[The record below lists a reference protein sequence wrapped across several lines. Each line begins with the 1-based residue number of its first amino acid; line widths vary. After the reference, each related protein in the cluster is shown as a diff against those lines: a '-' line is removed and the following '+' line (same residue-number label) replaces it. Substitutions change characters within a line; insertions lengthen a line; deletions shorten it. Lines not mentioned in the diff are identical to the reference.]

1 MSTMLTKE
9 YIQSVIER
17 ENLVVRNLQV
27 TQGYYRFSNSMKKY
41 VSNKNVNWTSFA
53 THASKTAG

>member
-17 ENLVVRNLQV
+17 ENLVVRNCK
-27 TQGYYRFSNSMKKY
+27 GPNFS
-41 VSNKNVNWTSFA
+41 TI
-53 THASKTAG
+53 